1 MQGVAIGHVE
11 PILTDAA
18 QRTNGNSDEIGK
30 QSTLLVLATHGSWLM
45 PVENAGNWVRLSHR
59 MV

>member
-18 QRTNGNSDEIGK
+18 QRTNGKFDEIGK
-30 QSTLLVLATHGSWLM
+30 QSTLLVLATHGCWLM
-45 PVENAGNWVRLSHR
+45 PLENAGNRIRLSN
-59 MV
+59 